1 MNLAEFM
8 MKNKV
13 VALFSTVLLTLA
25 GLFSFFNLGQLEDPE
40 FTIKNALVMTSYYG
54 ATSTEVEQE
63 ITDRIENAI
72 QEMPEV
78 NSLHSR
84 STSGLSLITVEI
96 KGEYW
101 SDRLPQVWDKLRRK
115 VGDIQEELPK
125 GAGTSKVI
133 DDFGA
138 VYGLMLGVVGDGYN
152 YSEMYKYVK
161 ILQKEIGL
169 LEGVARVGLWG
180 EQKPAIYIDISE
192 NKLASLGFSGASV
205 NSLLSNQNKVI
216 DAGHVELD
224 SYRLS
229 VRLSGSFKSPD
240 DIGDLLIHAQ
250 SRNNASEFIRVSDIG
265 TISEGYIEPESE
277 LMRLNGEPAIVLS
290 ISPQEGTNVVELG
303 KRVAAKLNEINMRLP
318 IGIEAIPIHWQP
330 EVVDESVNNFLIN
343 FVQAVGIVLIVLTLA
358 MGWKMGVVIGTAL
371 TLTILGTF
379 IFMALFGIDLHRMS
393 LGALII
399 ALGMMVDNAI
409 VVAEG
414 YVVKIEK
421 GIEREKAAIDAA
433 KGPSFALLGAT
444 IIAVMA
450 FYPIFASMEGAGEY
464 CRALFIVVAISLTVS
479 WFVSLTITPLQCMYM
494 LKPEAQPSNSEGKLL
509 SGFRKTLE
517 FSLKNRV
524 FTIVSMIVLLA
535 VALGTFGNVKQIF
548 FPSSSM
554 TKFMVDYWA
563 PEGTKIQSTS
573 KGIKPIEQY
582 LLQDARIKTVSTF
595 IGQGSPRFYLPVDPE
610 KPNSSYGQLI
620 INVSELDDLASV
632 VNDLQLWMDQNVP
645 NAMTRI
651 RKYTVG
657 PALTWEFEAR
667 FIGPADADPAVL
679 RDLAEQGMKILN
691 DSPLAKEV
699 STDWRQQVIDLVPEY
714 NQVKGRRTGVS
725 RLDIATTTKRFYDG
739 YTVGGYRRDDELLP
753 IIVRE
758 NAVERNINNLD
769 NLQVEPLNQS
779 YSVPLG
785 QVTDAI
791 KAEWVNPV
799 VWRYNR
805 HRAITVQATPVGV
818 TVSTLRNTVLE
829 DFNKIELPEGY
840 RLEWFGEFKST
851 VDSQKSLIP
860 GVVPALAL
868 ILFIL
873 VALFNQVRPMII
885 IILLIPFVM
894 IGVSF
899 GLQVSGAAFG
909 FVALLGVMSL
919 SGMMIKNAIVL
930 IDQINIEKGEGKS
943 TQKAIIDAAI
953 SRIRPVFLAA
963 ATTVL
968 GVIPLAP
975 DLFWQGLS
983 IAIIAG
989 LSFGTVLTMILL
1001 PVLYSLFYKVKMT
1014 WPSTHC

>member
-1 MNLAEFM
+1 MNLTEFM
-8 MKNKV
+8 IRNKV
-13 VALFSTVLLTLA
+13 VALFSAALLTFA
-25 GLFSFFNLGQLEDPE
+25 GIFSFFNLGQLEDPE
-40 FTIKNALVMTSYYG
+40 FTIKNALVMTPYYG
-54 ATSTEVEQE
+54 ATPTEVEQE

-84 STSGLSLITVEI
+84 STSGMSLITVEI

-115 VGDIQEELPK
+115 VGDIQGELPS

-152 YSEMYKYVK
+152 YSEIHKYVK
-161 ILQKEIGL
+161 VLQKELGL
-169 LEGVARVGLWG
+169 VEGVARVGLWG
-180 EQKPAIYIDISE
+180 EQNPAIYIDISE

-205 NSLLSNQNKVI
+205 NNLLSNQNKVI

-224 SYRLS
+224 NFRLS
-229 VRLSGSFKSPD
+229 VRPSGSFKSPN
-240 DIGDLLIHAQ
+240 DIGDLLIHGQ
-250 SRNNASEFIRVSDIG
+250 SRESASEFIRVNDIG
-265 TISEGYIEPESE
+265 TISEGYVEPSSE
-277 LMRLNGEPAIVLS
+277 IMRLNGEPAIVLS
-290 ISPQEGTNVVELG
+290 ISPQEGTNVVKMGE
-303 KRVAAKLNEINMRLP
+303 RVAAKLREVNARLT
-318 IGIEAIPIHWQP
+318 IGIEVIPIHWQP
-330 EVVDESVNNFLIN
+330 EVVDESVNSFLIN
-343 FVQAVGIVLIVLTLA
+343 FAQAVAIVLVVLTIA
-358 MGWKMGVVIGTAL
+358 MGWKMGIVIGTAL

-379 IFMALFGIDLHRMS
+379 VFMALFGIDLHRMS

-414 YVVKIEK
+414 YVVKLHD
-421 GIEREKAAIDAA
+421 GAEREKAAIDAA
-433 KGPSFALLGAT
+433 KAPSMALLGAT

-450 FYPIFASMEGAGEY
+450 FYPIFASVEGAGEY
-464 CRALFIVVAISLTVS
+464 CRALFLVVAISLTVS
-479 WFVSLTITPLQCMYM
+479 WFVSLMITPLQCMYM
-494 LKPEAQPSNSEGKLL
+494 LKPEIQSEHSESKLL
-509 SGFRKTLE
+509 SGFRRALE
-517 FSLKNRV
+517 FSLKKRALTIISMLV
-524 FTIVSMIVLLA
+524 FLA

-563 PEGTKIQSTS
+563 PEGTRVQSTS
-573 KGIKPIEQY
+573 EGIKPIEEY
-582 LLQDARIKTVSTF
+582 LLQDNRIQTVSTF
-595 IGQGSPRFYLPVDPE
+595 VGQGSPRFYLPVDPE
-610 KPNSSYGQLI
+610 KPNASYGQLI
-620 INVSELDDLASV
+620 VNVTELDNLESMV
-632 VNDLQLWMDQNVP
+632 SDLQSWMDQNVP
-645 NAMTRI
+645 DAMTRI

-667 FIGPADADPAVL
+667 FIGPSDADPAVL
-679 RDLAEQGMKILN
+679 RGLAETGMKILH

-714 NQVKGRRTGVS
+714 NQVKGRRTGIS

-739 YTVGGYRRDDELLP
+739 YTVGTYRRDDELLP
-753 IIVRE
+753 IIIRE
-758 NAVERNINNLD
+758 NVAERNINNLD
-769 NLQVEPLNQS
+769 NLQVEPVNQT

-785 QVTDAI
+785 QITDGI
-791 KAEWVNPV
+791 ESKWVNPV
-799 VWRYNR
+799 IWRYNR

-818 TVSTLRNTVLE
+818 TVSTLRNSVLE
-829 DFNKIELPEGY
+829 EFNNIELPEGY
-840 RLEWFGEFKST
+840 KLEWFGEFKST
-851 VDSQKSLIP
+851 VDSQQSLIP

-873 VALFNQVRPMII
+873 VALFNEVRPMII
-885 IILLIPFVM
+885 IVLLIPFVM

-899 GLQVSGAAFG
+899 GLQLSGAAFG
-909 FVALLGVMSL
+909 FVTLLGVMSL

-930 IDQINIEKGEGKS
+930 VDQINIEKEGGKP
-943 TQKAIIDAAI
+943 TQQAIIDAAI
-953 SRIRPVFLAA
+953 MRIRPVFLAA

-983 IAIIAG
+983 ISIMAG
-989 LSFGTVLTMILL
+989 LSFGTLLTMILL
-1001 PVLYSLFYKVKMT
+1001 PVFYSIFYKANLA
-1014 WPSTHC
+1014 